1 MRIAVIIF
9 AVIILNACAGTGRK
23 ASVGQA
29 DATQIT
35 GQRAAVAQGE
45 APQTAGRQA
54 TVAHGVAPQ
63 TPVRQSAITQGELT
77 HITGRLAS
85 EEFSGRG
92 TGTAGDSLA
101 ALLIREEFIK
111 AGLAPFNGSGLQPFR
126 VNTAVE
132 SGDRNMLLIN
142 GRKYLPGTDFAP
154 LALTSNSVLRAPVV
168 FCGYGF
174 VSSAD
179 SLEWNDFKGID
190 IKGKWVL
197 VLRGYPESNPAAK
210 PFEEISSDRMKVM
223 NARENGAAGVLLVSG
238 EKWDPADNLERPS
251 RGEGSAGI
259 PVLHIKRSVADS
271 ILKPSGI
278 TLSEMEEKAGAMTV
292 NGSFITRSVADAEAE
307 VITRQAGTANVVM
320 KLEGTQPEGEYVI
333 IGAHYDHLGM
343 GGPGSGSRTPD
354 TVAVHYGADDNAS
367 GVALMIELAERLAAS
382 EQENVRNILFVAFSG
397 EEMGLLGSKYF
408 VENMGIDPASVNLM
422 VNLDMVG
429 RLREGNGL
437 QVGGVGTAAGLRD
450 KVASFNDTTLLSL
463 SFTEE
468 GYGPSDHSSFYA
480 KDIPVLV
487 FTTGAHLDYHTPDD
501 TWDKLNYD
509 GMVRIGNL
517 LYNIV
522 SYAAGEPARLAFTE
536 AGPKVPT
543 QSMSRRRGVTF
554 GIMPDFAGNVKNG
567 LRADFVT
574 PGKPA
579 ALGGMIKG
587 DIIVAIED
595 KPVNNIED
603 YMFRLSQ
610 LKPGQT
616 VTVEVTRDGKRE
628 LLLIQL

>member
-1 MRIAVIIF
+1 MRIAVILF
-9 AVIILNACAGTGRK
+9 AVIILTAGAGTGRK
-23 ASVGQA
+23 ASVIQA

-35 GQRAAVAQGE
+35 
-45 APQTAGRQA
+45 
-54 TVAHGVAPQ
+54 
-63 TPVRQSAITQGELT
+63 QGELA
-77 HITGRLAS
+77 HITRRLAS
-85 EEFSGRG
+85 DEFAGRG

-101 ALLIREEFIK
+101 ALFIREEFIK
-111 AGLAPFNGSGLQPFR
+111 AGLVLFNGSGLQHFR

-142 GRKYLPGTDFAP
+142 GKKYLPGTDFAP
-154 LALTSNSVLRAPVV
+154 LALTSNSALRAPVV

-174 VSSAD
+174 VSPAD
-179 SLEWNDFKGID
+179 SPEWNDFKGID
-190 IKGKWVL
+190 IKGRWVL

-278 TLSEMEEKAGAMTV
+278 TLSEMEAKADAMTV

-320 KLEGTQPEGEYVI
+320 KLEGTQPGGEYVI
-333 IGAHYDHLGM
+333 VGAHYDHLGM

-382 EQENVRNILFVAFSG
+382 KQENARNILFVAFSG

-450 KVASFNDTTLLSL
+450 RVASFNDTTLLSL

-501 TWDKLNYD
+501 TWDKLNYE

-517 LYNIV
+517 LHDIV
-522 SYAAGEPARLAFTE
+522 SYAAGEPARLAFKE

-543 QSMSRRRGVTF
+543 QTMSRRRGVTF

-579 ALGGMIKG
+579 ALGGMVKG

-628 LLLIQL
+628 LLLLQL